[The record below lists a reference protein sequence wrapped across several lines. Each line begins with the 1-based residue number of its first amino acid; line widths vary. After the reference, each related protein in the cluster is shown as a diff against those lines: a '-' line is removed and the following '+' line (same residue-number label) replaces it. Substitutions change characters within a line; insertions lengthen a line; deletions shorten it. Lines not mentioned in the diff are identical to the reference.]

1 MTISVRDRARLS
13 VRPSGCLWAVPFLLA
28 AVGTAG
34 AQTVIIDQRN
44 RADDRAN
51 LVQVQVAVGLTIPN
65 PGGNGELSLQAQER
79 ARRAIYQVAAHEC
92 ELLRS
97 VIANDCRLQSLNV
110 AVNPQYGAQAGE
122 MPATGNFSLSISLK

>member
-1 MTISVRDRARLS
+1 
-13 VRPSGCLWAVPFLLA
+13 VPFLLA

-110 AVNPQYGAQAGE
+110 AVNPQYGAQAGD